1 MAYSKF
7 EFFKN
12 FGQGQGT
19 IPVYGTSPRTYEGD
33 LALLTNCPGYSR
45 IRRINAQIGDDVAH
59 DITIWVGIKEGSET
73 VTDQNLTANDVV
85 DYVALSCPPYIE
97 CLLGFLEKEDVVEV
111 LENP

>member
-19 IPVYGTSPRTYEGD
+19 IPVYGTAPRTYEAD
-33 LALLTNCPGYSR
+33 LALLTNCPDYSM
-45 IRRINAQIGDDVAH
+45 IRRVNAQIGDETVH
-59 DITIWVGIKEGSET
+59 DITIWVGIKNGSEN
-73 VTDQNLTANDVV
+73 VTDANLTASNVV
-85 DYVALSCPPYIE
+85 DYVALGCPPYVEDLI
-97 CLLGFLEKEDVVEV
+97 GFLEKSDVIDV